1 MRPARHAE
9 PERLASA
16 DLLHDIRRLIN
27 ILLIRPTRSIA
38 CRCTGQPGDAAT
50 KPEPEPDEPATPAA
64 SPSNVN
70 HDHEW
75 RLPY

>member
-9 PERLASA
+9 PERLASV

-27 ILLIRPTRSIA
+27 ILLIRPTRSSA
-38 CRCTGQPGDAAT
+38 YRCTGQIGDAAT
-50 KPEPEPDEPATPAA
+50 KPEPNEPTTPAA
-64 SPSNVN
+64 SPSNFN